1 MNEPLERLYFNWL
14 CAKVGMIRSPG
25 GRLTPSQTYFKL
37 LRLLHNTEFIWQLM
51 GDDNRAED
59 GMDLRYEF
67 LLAADIPDDEH
78 WRTESGC
85 SLLEMF
91 IGFSRRAQ
99 FQTGDTVQDWFWEF
113 MENLGLKE
121 YNDGSDMS
129 EEEVVDILDTF
140 VWRTYN
146 ANGYGGIFPL
156 DNPLSDQ
163 RKVEIW
169 YQFCDYLVDK
179 DRLP

>member
-1 MNEPLERLYFNWL
+1 
-14 CAKVGMIRSPG
+14 
-25 GRLTPSQTYFKL
+25 
-37 LRLLHNTEFIWQLM
+37 M

-121 YNDGSDMS
+121 YNDGSDM
-129 EEEVVDILDTF
+129 I
-140 VWRTYN
+140 
-146 ANGYGGIFPL
+146 
-156 DNPLSDQ
+156 
-163 RKVEIW
+163 
-169 YQFCDYLVDK
+169 
-179 DRLP
+179 

>member
-1 MNEPLERLYFNWL
+1 MNEPLESLYFNWL
-14 CAKVGMIRSPG
+14 CAKVIVTDKS
-25 GRLTPSQTYFKL
+25 TPSLTHWKL

-67 LLAADIPDDEH
+67 VMAADIPDDEH

-91 IGFSRRAQ
+91 IGFSRRAE
-99 FQTGDTVQDWFWEF
+99 FQTGDRARDWFWEF
-113 MENLGLKE
+113 MTNLGLE
-121 YNDGSDMS
+121 EWNDGSDVP
-129 EEEVVDILDTF
+129 EEQIVDVLDTL

-156 DNPLSDQ
+156 DNPTSDQ